1 MLVATVLLA
10 AAFGLLAP
18 AHASPRN
25 NSVRL
30 TAGVPMRHRLMA
42 AGKYPEYLSLKEK
55 LRVFS
60 ADAVKNKYS
69 QPVDDLEDM
78 IYYAEVHVGT
88 PGQKFMVVLD
98 TGSANLWIPDSTCA
112 PQQLQAPADCP
123 SFCSALE
130 GEACAQFCERECC
143 KHSEHKLHQHL
154 ASLLVKDG
162 GDDPQPE
169 PTDACKKKNKFESGK
184 SVSYLPD
191 GRPFKI
197 AYGTGSAKG
206 FFGKDVVCFHPT
218 SLCIPDQTFGQATSL
233 APFFADQPIDGILG
247 LGFTGIAVGKVTPP
261 FIKAVE
267 EKLVEEPVFTV
278 YMARSGLRHVEQG
291 GWFTYGGLDP
301 EHCGEVIAYEPLS
314 SATFWQF
321 NLLGLKA
328 GDYKLTEKSQ
338 AISDTGT
345 SLIAGPEAIVEK
357 IAAAVGAT
365 YNKEYQSYVIDCANQ
380 GPDVI
385 FTIGEHD
392 FHVKSEHYTVQVA
405 KDICEFGVFAFGG
418 GGYGPQWILGDPF
431 LRAYCN
437 IHDVAQKRIGFAKPL
452 KN

>member
-1 MLVATVLLA
+1 MLVATLLFTSV
-10 AAFGLLAP
+10 FGLLAFNTE
-18 AHASPRN
+18 ASPKN
-25 NSVRL
+25 GSVRL

-42 AGKYPEYLSLKEK
+42 AGKYGEYLAIKEK
-55 LRVFS
+55 LRVFG

-78 IYYAEVHVGT
+78 IYYAKVHIGS
-88 PGQKFMVVLD
+88 PGQEFMVVLD
-98 TGSANLWIPDSTCA
+98 TGSANLWIPDSTCRPPQLEA
-112 PQQLQAPADCP
+112 PQDCP
-123 SFCSALE
+123 AFCKALE
-130 GEACAQFCERECC
+130 GEACSKFCDHECC
-143 KHSEHKLHQHL
+143 EHSEHKLFHQM
-154 ASLLVKDG
+154 ANLLLKEGSND
-162 GDDPQPE
+162 PE
-169 PTDACKKKNKFESGK
+169 PVDACKKKNKFDSTK
-184 SVSYLPD
+184 SATYLTD

-247 LGFTGIAVGKVTPP
+247 LGFGAISVGKVTPP

-267 EKLVEEPVFTV
+267 EKLVEMPIFTV
-278 YMARSGLRHVEQG
+278 YMGRSGLRHIEEG
-291 GWFTYGGLDP
+291 GWFTYGGLDDD
-301 EHCGEVIAYEPLS
+301 HCGPVIAYEPLS
-314 SATFWQF
+314 SVSFWQF
-321 NLLGLKA
+321 NLLQIQA
-328 GDYKLTEKSQ
+328 GEYKMSEKSQ

-345 SLIAGPEAIVEK
+345 SLIAGPEAIIEQ
-357 IAAAVGAT
+357 IAKSVGAT
-365 YNKEYQSYVIDCANQ
+365 YNKEFESYVIDCDNQ

-385 FTIGEHD
+385 FTIGQNNY
-392 FHVKSEHYTVQVA
+392 HVTKEDYTVRVA
-405 KDICEFGVFAFGG
+405 KDTCEFGLFAFGG

-452 KN
+452 KH